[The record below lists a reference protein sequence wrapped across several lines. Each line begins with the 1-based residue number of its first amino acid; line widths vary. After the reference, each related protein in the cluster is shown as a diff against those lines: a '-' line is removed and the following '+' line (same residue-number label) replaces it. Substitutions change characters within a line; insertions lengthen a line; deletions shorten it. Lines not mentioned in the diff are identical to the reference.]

1 MVVKLQTSRRFVSSS
16 IPEVLA
22 AAVTAEAAELG
33 AGVGRAVAAEVR
45 QVDALHHEPL
55 PTLLTRELRQLGLVH
70 LLVVQVGDS
79 RKIIV
84 VFGKNIFRKNIIH
97 TYLVLKVRVQ

>member
-1 MVVKLQTSRRFVSSS
+1 MGGFVNVLEPPVPFDRMVVKHQTSRWFVSSS

-45 QVDALHHEPL
+45 QVDALHHEHL
-55 PTLLTRELRQLGLVH
+55 PTLLTRELRQLRLVH

-79 RKIIV
+79 RKIIE
-84 VFGKNIFRKNIIH
+84 VFGKNI
-97 TYLVLKVRVQ
+97 